1 MLTENQIS
9 KIVLDISFMI
19 HKDLGPGL
27 LESVYEEILFYEL
40 RNRNL
45 FVERQKAI
53 PAIWKN
59 EKLNLGFRADLI
71 VSKKVLI
78 EIKSIEGLAPV
89 HFKQVLTYLKL
100 TEIKLGLL
108 INFNEALL
116 KTGIRRIVNGL

>member
-1 MLTENQIS
+1 MLHRKSNFKDCFGYIFY
-9 KIVLDISFMI
+9 D

-27 LESVYEEILFYEL
+27 LESVYEEILFYDL

-53 PAIWKN
+53 PTIWKN

-89 HFKQVLTYLKL
+89 QFKQVLTYLKL
-100 TEIKLGLL
+100 SEIKLGLL

-116 KTGIRRIVNGL
+116 KNGIRRIVNGL